1 MRRLIIAIFAAL
13 FCFGQGAAQ
22 SPASEYVKFGW
33 GASLTSSVD
42 MTSSD
47 MSSVGID
54 AYLGMKTAAVSI
66 LGFGT
71 GINVPVSNSMR
82 SIPVYFIARTSFVP
96 RPALC
101 FMDLRGGIAVNSL
114 PRSDRHQTGGY
125 GSVGLGIRLAASRK
139 FQSHLIIGYSYYG
152 RKPYEHETELINLKD
167 LHMATIRLGV
177 SF

>member
-1 MRRLIIAIFAAL
+1 MKRLILSILAAICCLGHCFA
-13 FCFGQGAAQ
+13 QE
-22 SPASEYVKFGW
+22 PANEYVKFGW

-47 MSSVGID
+47 MSCIGID
-54 AYLGMKTAAVSI
+54 AYFGMSTAAVNI

-71 GINVPVSNSMR
+71 GMNVPVSNSMR
-82 SIPVYFIARTSFVP
+82 SIPIYFIARTSFVP

-101 FMDLRGGIAVNSL
+101 FLDLRGGMALNYL
-114 PRSDRHQTGGY
+114 PVGDRHQTGSY
-125 GSVGLGIRLAASRK
+125 GSVGLGIRLAANRK
-139 FQSHLIIGYSYYG
+139 FQSHLIVGYSYYG
-152 RKPYEHETELINLKD
+152 RKPYENDEEIINLKD